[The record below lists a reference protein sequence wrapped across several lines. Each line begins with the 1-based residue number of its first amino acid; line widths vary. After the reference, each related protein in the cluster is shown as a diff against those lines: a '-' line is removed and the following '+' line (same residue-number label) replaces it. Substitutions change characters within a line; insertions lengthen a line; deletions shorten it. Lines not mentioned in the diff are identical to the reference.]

1 METACYYTFSTIAQT
16 LAGAFGFLVA
26 VVLFRM
32 QSLESVLHRIWL
44 RIKDV
49 EHLLASPNQ
58 SLLYLSAIKHD
69 WLGVADVLKK
79 ASLSRNDRRSRQ
91 MLINHSAEFIRVAD
105 QLRFIKIDLRST
117 LMVTGLTIAG
127 SLVALAFTPW
137 VISHGFAC
145 IPMTIDVLAAMCSS
159 RCATT
164 WLRSSR
170 NRTAL
175 AVSLPLAL
183 VRIPH

>member
-79 ASLSRNDRRSRQ
+79 ASASPEMTEDSRQ

-127 SLVALAFTPW
+127 SLVALALTPW

-145 IPMTIDVLAAMCSS
+145 IPMTIDVLAAMCCLSM
-159 RCATT
+159 CYD
-164 WLRSSR
+164 LVKK
-170 NRTAL
+170 L
-175 AVSLPLAL
+175 AE
-183 VRIPH
+183 